1 MEYNT
6 RIRQINAENVL
17 RRTKIVMKKSEFI
30 TAVAKESGITRVE
43 AEKVVNT
50 ALSII
55 SSTLKS
61 GDKVTLTGFGTFEVR
76 QRAARVGM
84 NIRTKQRMEIPPSKR
99 PVFSAG
105 AVLRESVVGKK
116 KVKAGSNGKGGKAK
130 PAAKASTIAV
140 TMKNFLCITKLLLQ
154 SERQHGA
161 AISVNPECRAW
172 KL

>member
-6 RIRQINAENVL
+6 RIRQTNAENVL

-30 TAVAKESGITRVE
+30 AAVAKQSGITRVE
-43 AEKVVNT
+43 ADKVVNA

-116 KVKAGSNGKGGKAK
+116 KVKAGSNGKGSKAK
-130 PAAKASTIAV
+130 PAAKAPAKAAPAKAAV
-140 TMKNFLCITKLLLQ
+140 VASKAPAK
-154 SERQHGA
+154 A
-161 AISVNPECRAW
+161 PA
-172 KL
+172 KKK

>member
-1 MEYNT
+1 
-6 RIRQINAENVL
+6 
-17 RRTKIVMKKSEFI
+17 MKKSEFI

-130 PAAKASTIAV
+130 PAAKAPAAKAPVKAAV
-140 TMKNFLCITKLLLQ
+140 SASKAPAKAPATK
-154 SERQHGA
+154 
-161 AISVNPECRAW
+161 
-172 KL
+172 K